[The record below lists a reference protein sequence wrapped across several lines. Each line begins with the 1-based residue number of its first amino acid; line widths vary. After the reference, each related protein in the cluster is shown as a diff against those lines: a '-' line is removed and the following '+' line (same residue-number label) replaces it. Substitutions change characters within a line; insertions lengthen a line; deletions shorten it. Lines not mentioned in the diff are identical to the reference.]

1 MGLEAAQGF
10 FESHLI
16 FSFTI
21 APFYIHSANSANS
34 DNSDNSD
41 NIDNSDNTANSKNSA
56 SRAPFCMHW
65 PFSRLIFSLAGRDN
79 TTLFIQ
85 QIVSVEI
92 LVSSDEL
99 MGVHICVYVVEQT
112 VMR

>member
-1 MGLEAAQGF
+1 MTPLWDWKPRKGF

-21 APFYIHSANSANS
+21 APFYIHSANSNNS
-34 DNSDNSD
+34 
-41 NIDNSDNTANSKNSA
+41 DNSDNTANSDNSA

-92 LVSSDEL
+92 LVSSDEQ
-99 MGVHICVYVVEQT
+99 MGVHMC
-112 VMR
+112 M